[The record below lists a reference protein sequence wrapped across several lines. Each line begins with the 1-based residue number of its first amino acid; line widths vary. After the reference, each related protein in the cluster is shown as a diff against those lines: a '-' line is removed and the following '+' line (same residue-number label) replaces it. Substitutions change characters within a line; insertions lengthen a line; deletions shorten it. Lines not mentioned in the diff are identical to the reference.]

1 MKNVK
6 FFLSLSLLVVL
17 MSSCTHWKDVAYFQN
32 SEYVDLSQ
40 SSGLYD
46 ARIMPK
52 DEITISVNT
61 LTPEASNVFNLTL
74 QNSYTTGGSLGTSG
88 RGYLM
93 PYLVDNDG
101 YINFPV
107 LGRLKVV
114 GLTIRECEQM
124 IAKRIRPYM
133 AETENP
139 VVTVRMASYTVTVLG
154 EVSRPGVISVN
165 REKISILEALAQA
178 GDATIYGIRNPVK
191 LIREDVSGKREFHYL
206 NLNDADILNSPYYYL
221 QQNDIVYVEPRKQK
235 ATYTNVERTRTW
247 ISFATLLL
255 TTGTLIY
262 TISKK

>member
-1 MKNVK
+1 MKK
-6 FFLSLSLLVVL
+6 LQFLLSLCLTVMLF
-17 MSSCTHWKDVAYFQN
+17 SSCAHWKDIAYFQN

-40 SSGLYD
+40 SSGLFD

-74 QNSYTTGGSLGTSG
+74 QNSYTGGSVASSG

-114 GLTIRECEQM
+114 GLSIRECEQM

-139 VVTVRMASYTVTVLG
+139 VVTVRMASFTVTVLG
-154 EVSRPGVISVN
+154 EVGRPGIINVN
-165 REKISILEALAQA
+165 KEKISILEALAQA

-191 LIREDVSGKREFHYL
+191 LIREDVNGKREFHYL

-221 QQNDIVYVEPRKQK
+221 QQNDVLYVEPRKEK
-235 ATYTNVERTRTW
+235 FTFLNMDRTRNFIGFGTLLV
-247 ISFATLLL
+247 SVATLV
-255 TTGTLIY
+255 Y

>member
-1 MKNVK
+1 MKRIVL
-6 FFLSLSLLVVL
+6 FLPLCLIIVFLTSCGSIKNYAYLQDIDSVELSK
-17 MSSCTHWKDVAYFQN
+17 TNF
-32 SEYVDLSQ
+32 
-40 SSGLYD
+40 LYD

-52 DEITISVNT
+52 DQITITVNT
-61 LTPEASNVFNLTL
+61 TTPEVSNSFNLLL
-74 QNSYTTGGSLGTSG
+74 QTTYRQGQSVGGMGTV
-88 RGYLM
+88 M

-114 GLTIRECEQM
+114 GLTKRECEDL

-154 EVSRPGVISVN
+154 EVARPGVISVS

-191 LIREDVSGKREFHYL
+191 LIREDVEGRREFHYL

-235 ATYTNVERTRTW
+235 VTYTNVERTRTW
-247 ISFATLLL
+247 ISFATLFL

>member
-17 MSSCTHWKDVAYFQN
+17 MSSCTHWKDIAYFQN
-32 SEYVDLSQ
+32 SDSVDLSQ
-40 SSGLYD
+40 ASGLYD

-61 LTPEASNVFNLTL
+61 LTPEAANVFNLTL
-74 QNSYTTGGSLGTSG
+74 QNSYSGGTIANN
-88 RGYLM
+88 RGQLM

-107 LGRLKVV
+107 LGKLKVV
-114 GLTIRECEQM
+114 GLSVRECEQM

-133 AETENP
+133 AEAENP
-139 VVTVRMASYTVTVLG
+139 VVTVRMSSYTVTVLG
-154 EVSRPGVISVN
+154 EVGRPGIINVGK
-165 REKISILEALAQA
+165 EKISILEALAQA

-191 LIREDVSGKREFHYL
+191 LIREDANGKREFHYL

>member
-6 FFLSLSLLVVL
+6 LFLPLTLLVVL
-17 MSSCTHWKDVAYFQN
+17 MSSCTHWKDIAYFQN

-52 DEITISVNT
+52 DQISVAINT
-61 LTPEASNVFNLTL
+61 INPEVSNSFNLLLRPSSSNGTIMG
-74 QNSYTTGGSLGTSG
+74 NSTQ
-88 RGYLM
+88 M

-101 YINFPV
+101 YINFPI
-107 LGRLKVV
+107 LGKIKVV
-114 GLTIRECEQM
+114 GLTIRECEAL
-124 IAKRIRPYM
+124 ILKRIQPYM
-133 AETENP
+133 AENEKP
-139 VVTVRMASYTVTVLG
+139 HVTVRFSEFSVTVLG
-154 EVSRPGVISVN
+154 EVGRPGIVQSR
-165 REKISILEALAQA
+165 REKLSVLEALALA

-191 LIREDVSGKREFHYL
+191 LIREDERGMRSFHEL

-221 QQNDIVYVEPRKQK
+221 QQNDILYVEPRKQK
-235 ATYTNVERTRTW
+235 VTYTNMERTRTW
-247 ISFATLLL
+247 ISFATLFL